1 MRLTGNG
8 DGFQAPANAEE
19 RNNKPD
25 SKGTDDEAHDL
36 QDSDAEV

>member
-19 RNNKPD
+19 RNNKMAGGATNTPARFTGA
-25 SKGTDDEAHDL
+25 KGL
-36 QDSDAEV
+36 

>member
-19 RNNKPD
+19 RNKNHQQ
-25 SKGTDDEAHDL
+25 GANDEAHDL
-36 QDSDAEV
+36 QDLDPQV